1 MIQYLRLTV
10 FQLMIFIFV
19 IWIVLRLFGY
29 HCFTTLLC
37 TIHLTCWAFKF
48 FIRPMEFRP
57 SYFYTILA
65 VDSSYAAWFRRAS
78 IGLPISSGSIVLSLV
93 ALLTVSVRVFSSISS
108 VTEAQMYRQNGFVG
122 VTGAWARLQSYTSLA
137 NKFDLQRINGDT
149 RVVYT
154 RDLTLLI
161 SNLRVWNGFFVKVSS
176 RMKFFQLPPQFGGQ
190 SSDGMRTVSSCRQIP
205 SIVGDYSGI
214 GVCVKPSIVGGHS
227 SVGVIVQGRSRHLLD

>member
-19 IWIVLRLFGY
+19 IWIVLLLFGY

-161 SNLRVWNGFFVKVSS
+161 SRGYEPTCTKRGFCESLVSYEVLSTPSTVW
-176 RMKFFQLPPQFGGQ
+176 RP
-190 SSDGMRTVSSCRQIP
+190 I
-205 SIVGDYSGI
+205 
-214 GVCVKPSIVGGHS
+214 
-227 SVGVIVQGRSRHLLD
+227 